1 MNMDNIDN
9 REIYLDHSATTPVCA
24 EAIQAMNGALAGWY
38 GNPSSL
44 HRKGLE
50 AEKRIK
56 AASQTFLS
64 ALKAPMDKGE
74 ILYTSGGTEANNLAI
89 SGVAALLR
97 QNRRHIITSA
107 VEHSSV
113 LETVLEWEKRGFE
126 VTLLKPDMNSGN
138 IIPEQVMESVRPETG
153 LISLMHVNNETGAIF
168 DLSGNLKGRL
178 RSLRDRDDLPVIHVD
193 AVQSFGKLPID
204 VRAMGIDLLTASAH
218 KIHGPKGIGFLYRDK
233 TVRLKPL
240 VFGGGQQ
247 GGIRPGTENVPGI
260 LGMEAAFKAMPM
272 DAATQLRALRDRL
285 WEGLTSIE
293 HVVINSPADGAPHV
307 INASFMGLKSE
318 VLLHT
323 LEKDGVY
330 VSSGSACHSKDRKA
344 SHVLTALGL
353 SEARI
358 DSALRFSLS
367 VHTTEEEIDQAIE
380 IIRQASTSLGR
391 IMRRR

>member
-1 MNMDNIDN
+1 MKHTQIK
-9 REIYLDHSATTPVCA
+9 EIYLDHSATTPVCP
-24 EAIQAMNGALAGWY
+24 EAIQAMVGAMEAEAAY

-50 AEKRIK
+50 AEKLLK

-64 ALKAPMDKGE
+64 TLKAQSDRSE

-97 QNRRHIITSA
+97 HNRRHLITSEA
-107 VEHSSV
+107 EHSSV
-113 LETVLEWEKRGFE
+113 LEAMKQWGLKDGYSL
-126 VTLLKPDMNSGN
+126 TLLKPAKDGR
-138 IIPEQVMESVRPETG
+138 ITPEQVLEALRPDTG
-153 LISLMHVNNETGAIF
+153 LISLMHVNNETGVIF
-168 DLSGNLKGRL
+168 DLSANLKNQMKAITPEP
-178 RSLRDRDDLPVIHVD
+178 PVFHVD

-218 KIHGPKGIGFLYRDK
+218 KIHGPKGTGFLLRDK
-233 TVRLKPL
+233 SVRLKPL

-260 LGMEAAFKAMPM
+260 LGMEAALKALPM
-272 DAATQLRALRDRL
+272 DAATHLKALRNRL
-285 WEGLTSIE
+285 WAGLASIE
-293 HVVINSPADGAPHV
+293 HVTFNSPEDGAPHV
-307 INASFMGLKSE
+307 INVSFEGLKSE

-344 SHVLTALGL
+344 SHVLEAMGL
-353 SEARI
+353 SAARI
-358 DSALRFSLS
+358 DSALRLSLS
-367 VHTTEEEIDQAIE
+367 VHTTKEDIDEAIE
-380 IIRQASTSLGR
+380 IIRRANTSLGK

>member
-1 MNMDNIDN
+1 MEN
-9 REIYLDHSATTPVCA
+9 RENHEIYLDHSATTPVCS
-24 EAIQAMNGALAGWY
+24 EAIEAMNGALAGWY

-56 AASQTFLS
+56 AASQTFLN
-64 ALKAPMDKGE
+64 AIKAPTDKGE

-97 QNRRHIITSA
+97 PSRRHIITSA

-126 VTLLKPDMNSGN
+126 VTLLKPDTNGT
-138 IIPEQVMESVRPETG
+138 ITPEQVLEAVRPETG

-168 DLSGNLKGRL
+168 DLGVNLKGRL
-178 RSLRDRDDLPVIHVD
+178 RSIRDRDDLPVFHVD
-193 AVQSFGKLPID
+193 AVQSFGKMPID

-233 TVRLKPL
+233 AIRLKPL

-260 LGMEAAFKAMPM
+260 LGMEAAFKALPM
-272 DAATQLRALRDRL
+272 DAATHLYALRNRL
-285 WEGLTSIE
+285 WEGLASIE

-307 INASFMGLKSE
+307 INASFTGLKSE

-330 VSSGSACHSKDRKA
+330 VSSGSACHSKDRKS

-353 SEARI
+353 SESRI

-367 VHTTEEEIDQAIE
+367 VHTTEEDIDQAIK
-380 IIRQASTSLGR
+380 IVRRASTSLGR